1 MDEAIDDATVEGYE
15 HRIDDAHAA
24 GRRRSA
30 CAGGGNS
37 LRRNRHRHRQS
48 ARLSQR
54 LLSLHGIEAQHP
66 DAFILELFKAFPHEV
81 VSALNRLRCALE
93 SADDTRLASRGDVAP
108 RPARKHR
115 RARRIRRRVID
126 AEALRQA
133 ARRPPISPD
142 ASARLRRNGMPVS
155 ITSLQSR
162 AAGRQRPRQVQG
174 AHGSQRHLAGDYP
187 QPSTYRENAKACRAA
202 SSIWASSALSLRSR
216 QTLMSL
222 PTPPP
227 ILTKGSMTTAPL

>member
-1 MDEAIDDATVEGYE
+1 MCL
-15 HRIDDAHAA
+15 
-24 GRRRSA
+24 RRRFIVVQASSSPPT
-30 CAGGGNS
+30 CAIFP
-37 LRRNRHRHRQS
+37 
-48 ARLSQR
+48 ARF
-54 LLSLHGIEAQHP
+54 SLHGIEAQHP

-81 VSALNRLRCALE
+81 VSALNSASVRAQE

-115 RARRIRRRVID
+115 RARRICRRVID

-174 AHGSQRHLAGDYP
+174 AHGTQRQLAGDYP
-187 QPSTYRENAKACRAA
+187 HPSTYRENANACRAA

-222 PTPPP
+222 PTRPP
-227 ILTKGSMTTAPL
+227 ILTNGSMTTAPP